1 MIYAVLA
8 SGESMNQAVADSVRG
23 KCKVIAVSDT
33 WQLAPWADALV
44 SADAGWWR
52 HKAPQFDGP
61 KYTMGLVSDTEQIK
75 DVPMG
80 TNSGLLGVMLAVK
93 LGATKV
99 LLLGVDLHGTHFF
112 GNHPLPLRN
121 PNQARL
127 ETFKKQFSEYKP
139 KGVQI
144 LNCNPDSALTCYPMA
159 RLGDHLEGMAELAA
173 PDSGTD
179 RSVQGGAAKAGVHR
193 RVRMH
198 ASARRS
204 GRDGQLE
211 PDTRRSSRGAGL

>member
-23 KCKVIAVSDT
+23 KCKVLAVSDT
-33 WQLAPWADALV
+33 YLLAPWADGLV

-52 HKAPQFDGP
+52 KKAPQFEGK
-61 KYTMGLVSDTEQIK
+61 KYTMGLVSDAEQIK

-80 TNSGLLGVMLAVK
+80 TNSGLLALMLAVR

-99 LLLGVDLHGTHFF
+99 LLLGVDLKGSHFF

-127 ETFKKQFSEYKP
+127 ETFKKQFSEYQP
-139 KGVQI
+139 KGVLI
-144 LNCNPDSALTCYPMA
+144 VNCNLDSDLLCYPMA
-159 RLGDHLEGMAELAA
+159 RLENELEGMAQPAA
-173 PDSGTD
+173 PDSGKD
-179 RSVQGGAAKAGVHR
+179 RSIQDGTAKAGVRR

-198 ASARRS
+198 ASARRQGHS
-204 GRDGQLE
+204 GFVE
-211 PDTRRSSRGAGL
+211 PDKGRRNSRNSV

>member
-8 SGESMNQAVADSVRG
+8 SGESMNQALADSVRE

-52 HKAPQFDGP
+52 HKKPKFDGP
-61 KYTMGLVSDTEQIK
+61 RYTMGTFP
-75 DVPMG
+75 DVEKLEAPMG

-127 ETFKKQFSEYKP
+127 ETFKRQFSEYKP
-139 KGVQI
+139 KNVQI
-144 LNCNPDSALTCYPMA
+144 FNCSESSKLSCYPMA
-159 RLGDHLEGMAELAA
+159 RLGDHLEGMAEPAT
-173 PDSGTD
+173 PDSGAD
-179 RSVQGGAAKAGVHR
+179 GGVQDWAGTAGIRR

-198 ASARRS
+198 ASTGRQGHS
-204 GRDGQLE
+204 GFVE
-211 PDTRRSSRGAGL
+211 PDKGRRNSRNSV

>member
-8 SGESMNQAVADSVRG
+8 SGQSMNQDVADSVRG

-61 KYTMGLVSDTEQIK
+61 KYTLGTFP
-75 DVPMG
+75 DVEKLEAPMG

-112 GNHPLPLRN
+112 GQHKAPLRN
-121 PNQARL
+121 PKPDRL
-127 ETFKKQFSEYKP
+127 EIFKRQFAEYRP

-144 LNCNPDSALTCYPMA
+144 FNCNEKSSLTCYPMA
-159 RLGDHLEGMAELAA
+159 RLGDHLEGMAEPAA
-173 PDSGTD
+173 PDSGKNHSLYNWTPEPWVFRETRGD
-179 RSVQGGAAKAGVHR
+179 VYSWPTGCFGLLEQNQRWGQGG
-193 RVRMH
+193 
-198 ASARRS
+198 
-204 GRDGQLE
+204 
-211 PDTRRSSRGAGL
+211 